1 MGVPTLTLEQK
12 QRESKS
18 KGIEMCAEKKKE
30 YRNEDKGLRFVENL
44 ISPKVAEESAHSKGA
59 QERTL
64 PCLRDAV
71 LVSYAQ

>member
-18 KGIEMCAEKKKE
+18 KGIEMCAEKKRE

-44 ISPKVAEESAHSKGA
+44 NSPKVAEEST
-59 QERTL
+59 Q
-64 PCLRDAV
+64 
-71 LVSYAQ
+71 